1 MSKPQLSTFERE
13 MQDPAFKTLFKKAYQ
28 EFLLSELILALM
40 EKDKKSVRQLAD
52 EVGLSPTVI
61 QKLRSGK
68 QDDIKLSNFIGI
80 SHAFGYHLVLEK
92 GNERIPL
99 S

>member
-1 MSKPQLSTFERE
+1 MNKCQPSTFERE

-28 EFLLSELILALM
+28 EFLLSEFILALM

-52 EVGLSPTVI
+52 EV
-61 QKLRSGK
+61 
-68 QDDIKLSNFIGI
+68 DI